1 MKIKIKLESM
11 LHRSWKTQKP
21 LNKWVKI
28 LSSFLLWMQTSR
40 RKWEKTTNSSLQT
53 TFIKCYKIRRI
64 LSKINKTMRSMTQ
77 LSLYLNWRF
86 RQRRSQEKMN
96 LKTSCVSLKMTKVAP
111 MFLSLEVA
119 GITLAIET
127 WWMMINR
134 QIFHWQTELTI
145 CQVHFLRFSLKRKL

>member
-1 MKIKIKLESM
+1 M

-96 LKTSCVSLKMTKVAP
+96 LKTSCVSLKMTKVAQ

-119 GITLAIET
+119 GITLAIEI

-134 QIFHWQTELTI
+134 QIFHWQTGLTI
-145 CQVHFLRFSLKRKL
+145 CQVHFLQFSLKRKL

>member
-11 LHRSWKTQKP
+11 LLRSWKTQKP

-40 RKWEKTTNSSLQT
+40 RKWEKTMNSSLQT

-64 LSKINKTMRSMTQ
+64 LSKINKTMRPMTQ
-77 LSLYLNWRF
+77 LSLCLNWRF
-86 RQRRSQEKMN
+86 RQRKSQERMSS
-96 LKTSCVSLKMTKVAP
+96 KTSCVSLKMTKVAQ

-119 GITLAIET
+119 GITLAIEI

-134 QIFHWQTELTI
+134 QIFHWQTGLTI
-145 CQVHFLRFSLKRKL
+145 CQVHFLQFSLKRKL